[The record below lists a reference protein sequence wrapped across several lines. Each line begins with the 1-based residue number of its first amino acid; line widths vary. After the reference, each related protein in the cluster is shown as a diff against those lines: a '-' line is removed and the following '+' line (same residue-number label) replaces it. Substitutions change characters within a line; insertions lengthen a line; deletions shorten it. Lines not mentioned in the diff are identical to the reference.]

1 MAITTKKGDAGVSRW
16 HGRAVG
22 KDDVLI
28 EAIGSLDELQAA
40 IGVSG
45 LDLPE
50 VMKDM
55 WGIMGEVSAGM
66 KYEKLE
72 ERIELMENEINRMED
87 ELPLLSS
94 FLIFTKAKSSQLNW
108 VRTMVRRAERRLVAL
123 SKKEDINPKL
133 LAYINRLSDYLF
145 MLARVSENE

>member
-1 MAITTKKGDAGVSRW
+1 MAITTKKGDAGISHW

-72 ERIELMENEINRMED
+72 ERIELMENEINRMEE
-87 ELPLLSS
+87 ELPQLSS

-123 SKKEDINPKL
+123 SKKEDVSPKL

-145 MLARVSENE
+145 MLARVAENE